1 MMRIP
6 SVLASGLSCA
16 TLMLVLLAPA
26 LAQPPSSSATPP
38 PLSLRE
44 GEVPVADQSAE
55 ARQVALREALL
66 QVLVRN
72 SGGGRIAEDPLI
84 RRSLADAPRLLLQH
98 QYRQEVVSEPGSPP
112 RLQLYLV
119 ARFDGD
125 GVDRLLDQA
134 GIRLWQTDRPTT
146 LLLVEIDD
154 GRERRL
160 IGESESGKLTAFHR
174 RARLRALPVIMPLL
188 DLEEQI
194 RLSPQA
200 LGAGLRDV
208 LDEMGRRYGA
218 PAVLHG
224 RVTRLGDLWVSR
236 WTVTVNSDT
245 QHWESMGELDH
256 VLRAGADGLGDALG
270 QRYALSAA
278 ERLGG
283 TYRLWV
289 SGLHAP
295 ADYPRLMRY
304 LAGNALVRDVV
315 SERAD
320 GDRLLLRVH
329 AGATLERL
337 LQSLT
342 LGFTLA
348 HDPAAAPDAA
358 DAALLLLP

>member
-6 SVLASGLSCA
+6 SVLALGLSCA
-16 TLMLVLLAPA
+16 ALALVLLAPA
-26 LAQPPSSSATPP
+26 SAQPPSTATPP
-38 PLSLRE
+38 PLQLRE
-44 GEVPVADQSAE
+44 GEVAVPDQSAG

-66 QVLVRN
+66 QVLIRN
-72 SGGGRIAEDPLI
+72 SGGGRVAEDPVI
-84 RRSLADAPRLLLQH
+84 RRSLAEAPRLLQQH
-98 QYRQEVVSEPGSPP
+98 HYRQEVVSDPGRPP

-125 GVDRLLDQA
+125 GVDRLLEQA
-134 GIRLWQTDRPTT
+134 GIRLWQADRPTT

-154 GRERRL
+154 GKERRL
-160 IGESESGKLTAFHR
+160 IGEAESVRLTAFHR
-174 RARLRALPVIMPLL
+174 RARLRALPLVMPLL

-208 LDEMGRRYGA
+208 LDDMRRRYGA

-224 RVTRLGDLWVSR
+224 RITRLGDLWVSR
-236 WTVTVNSDT
+236 WTVIVNSDT
-245 QHWESMGELDH
+245 QHWESMGELNE
-256 VLRAGADGLGDALG
+256 VLVAGADGLGDALG

-283 TYRLWV
+283 TYRIWV
-289 SGLHAP
+289 AGLQSP

-304 LAGNALVRDVV
+304 LAGNALVREVV
-315 SERAD
+315 SERAV
-320 GDRLLLRVH
+320 GDRLLLRLN

-337 LQSLT
+337 VQSLT

-348 HDPAAAPDAA
+348 LDPAPAPDAA
-358 DAALLLLP
+358 DARLLLLP